1 MDILI
6 LNADEVQA
14 SMPAGDVIAATKEA
28 MAIYAA
34 KKAVVPLRSNLDA
47 RKGQALFMPG
57 LAEEAEALGV
67 KIVSVYPDNP
77 ARNLPAVP
85 ATMVLLDTETGMVK
99 ALMDGTALTRM
110 RTGALSGASTD
121 LLARKDAKVFLLIG
135 TGGQAMRQLESVLAV
150 RSLAT
155 AYVFNRKQEKAEA
168 FVASVKDELASY
180 GTTLVPV
187 SDLDSV
193 TGEADIITA
202 VTTAKQPVFDGQ
214 KVKAGC
220 HINGVGAYTPQM
232 IELPPEIVVR
242 ADKIFVDT
250 IDGVLNEAGDMIKP
264 INDGL
269 VTREKIANEIGD
281 LLLQKLPARER
292 DDEITLFKTTGSAV
306 YDVVVAEKIF
316 RFAEEKGLGTYV
328 RV

>member
-1 MDILI
+1 MEILI
-6 LNADEVQA
+6 LKADEVRA
-14 SMPAGDVIAATKEA
+14 AMPTGDGIAATKEA
-28 MAIYAA
+28 MAMYVA
-34 KKAVVPLRSNLDA
+34 KKAVVPLRSNLSA
-47 RKGQALFMPG
+47 AKGQALFMPG
-57 LAEEAEALGV
+57 LVEEADALGV
-67 KIVSVYPDNP
+67 KIVSTYPDNP
-77 ARNLPAVP
+77 ARNLPAVA

-99 ALMDGTALTRM
+99 CLMDGTELTRM
-110 RTGALSGASTD
+110 RTGALAGAATD

-150 RSLAT
+150 RPIDT

-168 FVASVKDELASY
+168 FVASAKDELASY
-180 GTTLVPV
+180 GASLVPV
-187 SDLDSV
+187 SDLDHA

-202 VTTAKQPVFDGQ
+202 VTTAKQPVFDGR

-250 IDGVLNEAGDMIKP
+250 VDGVLNEAGDMIKP
-264 INDGL
+264 VNDGL
-269 VTREKIANEIGD
+269 VTRKKIANEIGD
-281 LLLQKLPARER
+281 AVLQKLPGRER

-316 RFAEEKGLGTYV
+316 RFAEEKGIGTYV

>member
-110 RTGALSGASTD
+110 RTGALSGAATD

-135 TGGQAMRQLESVLAV
+135 TGGQAMRQLESVLAI

-220 HINGVGAYTPQM
+220 HINGVGTYTPQM

-292 DDEITLFKTTGSAV
+292 DDEITLFKTTDSAV

-316 RFAEEKGLGTYV
+316 RFAEEKGIGTYV

>member
-110 RTGALSGASTD
+110 RTGALSGAATD

-135 TGGQAMRQLESVLAV
+135 TGGQAMRQLESVLAI

-220 HINGVGAYTPQM
+220 HINGVGTYTPQM

-316 RFAEEKGLGTYV
+316 RFAEEKGIGTYV
-328 RV
+328 RM

>member
-110 RTGALSGASTD
+110 RTGALSGAATD

-135 TGGQAMRQLESVLAV
+135 TGGQAMRQLESVLAI

-220 HINGVGAYTPQM
+220 HINGVGTYTPQM

-316 RFAEEKGLGTYV
+316 RFAEEKGIGTYV

>member
-6 LNADEVQA
+6 LNADEVQV
-14 SMPAGDVIAATKEA
+14 SMPVGDVIAATKEA

-47 RKGQALFMPG
+47 AKGQALFMPG

-67 KIVSVYPDNP
+67 KIVSVYPENP

-110 RTGALSGASTD
+110 RTGALSGAATD

-168 FVASVKDELASY
+168 FVASVKDKLASY

-316 RFAEEKGLGTYV
+316 RFAEEKGLGTTV
-328 RV
+328 KI